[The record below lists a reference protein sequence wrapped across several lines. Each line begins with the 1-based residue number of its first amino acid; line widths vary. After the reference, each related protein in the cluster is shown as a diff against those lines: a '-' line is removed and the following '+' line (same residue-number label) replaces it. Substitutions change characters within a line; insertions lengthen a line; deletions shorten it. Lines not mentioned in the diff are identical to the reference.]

1 MINQP
6 LHPGIKLSAYLLFAI
21 NLVLGASL
29 PLLLFASLLLLML
42 VHFASIQ
49 WRLLLRSL
57 LRLRWLFLS
66 ILVLYSW
73 MQPSGL
79 MHDSWA
85 WLAGVLAGLQ
95 YCLILALLAVSVV
108 ILLETTPLPQLVE
121 AIYWLVMPLSLLGL
135 KRDRLALRLALVIE
149 TLADMRQRWQS
160 ELKPDL
166 AGLSLIDKIAAYF
179 VHAFRLALRQADAS
193 PMREV
198 DLPVRNNPPWWQWI
212 FLLLLLVLFRWIAT
226 FSFS

>member
-1 MINQP
+1 MINLS

-29 PLLLFASLLLLML
+29 PLLLFSSLLLLML
-42 VHFASIQ
+42 VHFAAIS

-135 KRDRLALRLALVIE
+135 KRDTLALRLALVIE
-149 TLADMRQRWQS
+149 TLADMRQRWQL

-166 AGLSLIDKIAAYF
+166 AGLSLMDKIAAYF
-179 VHAFRLALRQADAS
+179 VHAFRLALQQADVS
-193 PMREV
+193 PMRQIE
-198 DLPVRNNPPWWQWI
+198 LSGKSNPPWWQWLLLV
-212 FLLLLLVLFRWIAT
+212 LLLLLLRWVAA
-226 FSFS
+226 FSFV